1 MSCLL
6 LGMGGQAAH
15 GAPTFDLSP
24 QLYFYKAKWEGG
36 DKSNFRLRFP
46 PKNEC
51 LQGPIPETLLGLG
64 DKIGVSPKASSKK
77 RVSPGSDP
85 GDTSGVR
92 RQNRRLA

>member
-24 QLYFYKAKWEGG
+24 QLNFYKAKWDGG
-36 DKSNFRLRFP
+36 DKSAFRLRLP

-51 LQGPIPETLLGLG
+51 LRGPIPETLLGLG
-64 DKIGVSPKASSKK
+64 DKIGVSPKASSKE
-77 RVSPGSDP
+77 RVSPGP
-85 GDTSGVR
+85 ILETFLGKQR
-92 RQNRRLA
+92 YNRRFA